1 MLFTTK
7 GGFPQRLI
15 SITFAPPTFHMKQFF
30 FVLSV
35 AACVFQLSCD
45 TSKKTITQYK
55 TMDSIVVSA
64 TNNPMDIYRASR
76 PLYWDITHTRVALT
90 FNLPARTAMGK
101 EWLRLRPYF
110 YATDSVV
117 LDARSMQIDSVMM
130 VQGVTLVPLRFTYQN
145 DELKIKLDKVYTRD
159 ESVTLYIKYKAMPYA
174 APTGGSAAIT
184 DDRGLYFINTNHEV
198 PGKPVQIW
206 TQGETESNS
215 HWMPTIDQPNQR
227 TAVQLELT
235 VPDTFKTL
243 ANGELLRREFEG
255 NHLRTDVWAMQ
266 QQIQVYAIMFAI
278 GNFSIVEDKPAN
290 GIPVNYYVEP
300 AFAPYAKQMFQ
311 HTPEMIGYF
320 SDITGVPYPW
330 NKYSQIVARD
340 YVSGAMEN
348 TTASLFGE
356 FMNQNAR
363 EIADKNYEDIVS
375 HELFHQWFGD
385 YVTAESWSNI
395 TVNESFANYSEQL
408 WRGYK
413 YGKAS
418 RDELA
423 YNDLSK
429 YLNQTQYNDEQLV
442 RFHYGDK
449 EEVFDRI
456 SYEKGGAILNYL
468 NGLTGD
474 EAFHKAMN
482 IYLTKNA
489 LQPAEA
495 HNWRMAIEEATGL
508 DWNWFF
514 NQWYYR
520 GGHPVLDIQYNYDD
534 DKNQLTVNVRQ
545 TASDSGKAYK
555 LPMKAAL
562 IYGSDKEI
570 IDWTVDGKKQSFTFP
585 YHNGVKPVF
594 VPDQEHWLPGDI
606 HDHKKPWQ
614 WLTQLQQSGDYINK
628 RKAIAGAYNSL
639 SDSLTQKTFHA
650 ALSDSLYQVRS
661 YALTW
666 LQKTPDK
673 YGWHKNFKNEVVFL
687 ALNDGSNEVRAR
699 AFDVLGIWKAEGSKQ
714 EMIEALTDSSYMV
727 AGAALGA
734 LQKISKDAA
743 YVLAK
748 AILKTDPK
756 ANLESTVWNI
766 IALKGDSSDIALFE
780 AAAPYVYGTR
790 KISFAAD
797 IYLYN
802 INTQSIAAFEN
813 GLQILTRL
821 AAQESIKTY
830 RYAIGSM
837 VFGTV
842 SYNKEQAKAT
852 NSAEKAALLNR
863 KLQLAEQYRDQ
874 ILKAE
879 QDPDNLK
886 KYRQLL

>member
-7 GGFPQRLI
+7 GGFPQRVI
-15 SITFAPPTFHMKQFF
+15 SITFAPLIFYMKHFF
-30 FVLSV
+30 FSLCV
-35 AACVFQLSCD
+35 AACVFQLSCG
-45 TSKKTITQYK
+45 TTKKTVTEYK

-64 TNNPMDIYRASR
+64 TNNPLDIYRASR

-90 FNLPARTAMGK
+90 FNLPARTAMGR

-110 YATDSVV
+110 YSTDSMV
-117 LDARSMQIDSVMM
+117 LDAKSMQIDSVMM
-130 VQGVTLVPLRFTYQN
+130 VHGGALSPLSFTYQN
-145 DELKIKLDKVYTRD
+145 DELKIKLDRTYTRD
-159 ESVTLYIKYKAMPYA
+159 ESVELYIKYKAMPYA

-184 DDRGLYFINTNHEV
+184 EDRGLYFINTNHEV

-215 HWMPTIDQPNQR
+215 HWLPTIDQPNQR

-243 ANGELLRREFEG
+243 ANGELLRTEFEG
-255 NHLRTDVWAMQ
+255 NHLRTDVWAMP

-278 GNFSIVEDKPAN
+278 GNFSIVEDKAAN

-300 AFAPYAKQMFQ
+300 AFAPYAKLMFQ
-311 HTPEMIGYF
+311 HTPEMITYF

-423 YNDLSK
+423 YADLSK

-495 HNWRMAIEEATGL
+495 HNWRMAVEEATGV

-514 NQWYYR
+514 NEWYYR
-520 GGHPVLDIQYNYDD
+520 AGHPSLDIQYNYDD
-534 DKNQLTVNVRQ
+534 DRQQLTVDVRQ

-555 LPMKAAL
+555 LPMKAAV
-562 IYGSDKEI
+562 IYGNDKEI
-570 IDWTVDGKKQSFTFP
+570 IDWTIDSKKQSFTYP
-585 YHNGVKPVF
+585 YHNGVKPLF
-594 VPDQEHWLPGDI
+594 IPDQEHWLPGDI

-614 WLTQLQQSGDYINK
+614 WLAQMQESSDYINK

-639 SDSLTQKTFHA
+639 SDSLAQRVFHI
-650 ALSDSLYQVRS
+650 ALKDSLYQIRS
-661 YALTW
+661 YALTL
-666 LQKTPDK
+666 LQRVPDK
-673 YGWHKNFKNEVVFL
+673 YGWHKNFTNEVAFL
-687 ALNDGSNEVRAR
+687 SLNDGSNRVRAN
-699 AFDVLGIWKAEGSKQ
+699 AFDVLGVWKVESSRPD
-714 EMIEALTDSSYMV
+714 MMDALTDSSYMV

-734 LQKISKDAA
+734 LHLINKDTA
-743 YVLAK
+743 YALAK
-748 AILKTDPK
+748 AVLKTDPK
-756 ANLESTVWNI
+756 ADLENSAWNI
-766 IALKGDSSDIALFE
+766 VALKGDSNDVKLFE
-780 AAAPYVYGTR
+780 EAAPYVYGSK
-790 KISFAAD
+790 KISFASD
-797 IYLYN
+797 VYLYN
-802 INTQSIAAFEN
+802 INTQSIASFEN
-813 GLQILTRL
+813 GLQMLTHL
-821 AAQESIKTY
+821 AKTESIKTY

-837 VFGTV
+837 IFGSV
-842 SYNKEQAKAT
+842 RYYKEQAKAT
-852 NSAEKAALLNR
+852 NSAEKAALINR
-863 KLQLAEQYRDQ
+863 KLQLSEQYRDQ
-874 ILKAE
+874 ILKSE